1 MVVMLPDTGERYL
14 STPLFDDVPADMTA
28 EEQALVEG
36 LPETVAFPQPLPEPN
51 DEGRALVAEFVASDK
66 VTVVAMES
74 CEFCWTAFKFLDAI
88 GVAHSKLN
96 FDALEYAPKNK
107 GNVIRASVQ
116 ELTDTKTFPQI
127 FVNGEFIGG
136 AADACIKWK
145 KGELQPLLEA
155 AGATAA
161 DGAWNGYDGDPFEFL
176 PKWMTKNP
184 LRTR

>member
-1 MVVMLPDTGERYL
+1 M
-14 STPLFDDVPADMTA
+14 
-28 EEQALVEG
+28 
-36 LPETVAFPQPLPEPN
+36 PETVAFPQPLARAKRRG
-51 DEGRALVAEFVASDK
+51 GRALVAEFVASDK

-145 KGELQPLLEA
+145 KGELQPLPRSPA
-155 AGATAA
+155 SATTV
-161 DGAWNGYDGDPFEFL
+161 NGYEGDLFEFL

>member
-1 MVVMLPDTGERYL
+1 
-14 STPLFDDVPADMTA
+14 MTA
-28 EEQALVEG
+28 EEQALLDGV
-36 LPETVAFPQPLPEPN
+36 PPSVAFPQPLPEPTAAAQRLLA
-51 DEGRALVAEFVASDK
+51 DFVQSDK

-74 CEFCWTAFKFLDAI
+74 CEFCWTIFKLLKAI
-88 GVAHSKLN
+88 GVEYKALN

-155 AGATAA
+155 AGVG
-161 DGAWNGYDGDPFEFL
+161 DGSWNGYEGDPFEFL
-176 PKWMTKNP
+176 PKWMSQNP
-184 LRTR
+184 LRTK

>member
-1 MVVMLPDTGERYL
+1 MLPDTGD
-14 STPLFDDVPADMTA
+14 PLDA
-28 EEQALVEG
+28 ALRRRAG
-36 LPETVAFPQPLPEPN
+36 GHDGGGAGARRGVARDRLQPLPEPN

-66 VTVVAMES
+66 ETDVAMES
-74 CEFCWTAFKFLDAI
+74 CEFSWTASKLLDAI

-116 ELTDTKTFPQI
+116 ELTETKTFPQI

-155 AGATAA
+155 AGVG
-161 DGAWNGYDGDPFEFL
+161 DGSWNGYEGDPFEFL